1 MIYSLFLVYF
11 KNQKISITSYFRGRT
26 LADISIR
33 TKIYTFI
40 DGAAYAATLEPRR
53 AYLIDCL
60 HHSLSAIHID
70 SS

>member
-11 KNQKISITSYFRGRT
+11 KNQKISVTSYFRGRT

-40 DGAAYAATLEPRR
+40 DGAAYAATLEPVE
-53 AYLIDCL
+53 
-60 HHSLSAIHID
+60 HI
-70 SS
+70 